1 MRGPQFLKLLGTLL
15 SSDSAQK
22 MEGDLAYLVE
32 MYHHTKKS
40 GRSATLI
47 LSSKRGAATIA
58 IPEIKLDDA
67 TPSLSMSSTQSSTP
81 AAPAPGKQRRRRRS
95 SSQRAKANVRAAQH
109 QAAQAK
115 PKGKPPASGGA
126 HSPPPPPSPPATPRL
141 VTAVGRTTSPRPSF
155 SEVDGAQETS
165 MEWLE
170 FDERLS
176 VVIAEVS
183 GVCDT
188 CDDHH
193 LEVTEDCY
201 FLCQGKSDCFEMIRP
216 IWLITII
223 LVINMI
229 ENTSFC

>member
-32 MYHHTKKS
+32 MYHHTTKS

-58 IPEIKLDDA
+58 IPEIELDDA
-67 TPSLSMSSTQSSTP
+67 TPFLSMSSTQSSTP

-193 LEVTEDCY
+193 LEVTEDC
-201 FLCQGKSDCFEMIRP
+201 
-216 IWLITII
+216 
-223 LVINMI
+223 
-229 ENTSFC
+229 